1 MTPQAY
7 KFVTLSSW
15 PCQLV
20 FFQQKITKIL
30 ISGWRGLE
38 KSGLPWKRN
47 FIAGGVLHIEL
58 IASQVSM
65 VAAGN

>member
-7 KFVTLSSW
+7 KFVMSSSW
-15 PCQLV
+15 PCHLV

-38 KSGLPWKRN
+38 KSGCHGN
-47 FIAGGVLHIEL
+47 GIFIAVGVLHIKL

-65 VAAGN
+65 VAAAN